1 MKDVFL
7 HIKLMEQASESDQ
20 PTIFTQEEC
29 DYEVQGSA
37 LRLTFAC
44 NSSVRCLRMQIFEK
58 KGFTLGVVLL
68 VVQSGHDKLVRIRV
82 ESTLM
87 FAMKRPKTGAMKL
100 PFGLCGCQEE
110 NSKGG
115 ELVEIE
121 EETSD
126 GYRGKEFQDSGQ
138 RIQLQ
143 VPLPSSSFVVLVDE
157 WQTIKSGGDEIE
169 KLLLNLRSL
178 INQEQSMPIV
188 VELGKDFG
196 TEETTL
202 EKTIAPGKVK
212 SQNYV
217 SHSVVGLRCKVR
229 PLSCFRNPYLKDGS
243 DKDLDPFGNQRLK
256 CAANKLIF
264 ANQLQQQKV
273 INNEISTCES
283 CSSVSSTLKETI
295 VGAASG
301 A

>member
-1 MKDVFL
+1 MQKLPMCLPLAWRSPTTLPLPPMTETVEFDMKDVFL

-29 DYEVQGSA
+29 DYE
-37 LRLTFAC
+37 
-44 NSSVRCLRMQIFEK
+44 IFEK

-178 INQEQSMPIV
+178 INQEQSMPI
-188 VELGKDFG
+188 G
-196 TEETTL
+196 
-202 EKTIAPGKVK
+202 
-212 SQNYV
+212 
-217 SHSVVGLRCKVR
+217 
-229 PLSCFRNPYLKDGS
+229 SCP
-243 DKDLDPFGNQRLK
+243 
-256 CAANKLIF
+256 
-264 ANQLQQQKV
+264 
-273 INNEISTCES
+273 
-283 CSSVSSTLKETI
+283 
-295 VGAASG
+295 
-301 A
+301 

>member
-1 MKDVFL
+1 MKARTFKMQKLPMCLPLAWRSPTTLPLPPMTETVFS
-7 HIKLMEQASESDQ
+7 ASISFGVCFEAHVCLQ
-20 PTIFTQEEC
+20 LF
-29 DYEVQGSA
+29 SA
-37 LRLTFAC
+37 MFGALD
-44 NSSVRCLRMQIFEK
+44 SSSICCKRMQIFEK

-178 INQEQSMPIV
+178 INQEQSMPI
-188 VELGKDFG
+188 G
-196 TEETTL
+196 
-202 EKTIAPGKVK
+202 
-212 SQNYV
+212 
-217 SHSVVGLRCKVR
+217 
-229 PLSCFRNPYLKDGS
+229 SCP
-243 DKDLDPFGNQRLK
+243 
-256 CAANKLIF
+256 
-264 ANQLQQQKV
+264 
-273 INNEISTCES
+273 
-283 CSSVSSTLKETI
+283 
-295 VGAASG
+295 
-301 A
+301 